1 LVPISRIDL
10 LLCRN
15 TLMYFMADAQSS
27 VLANFAFALK
37 AEGALFLRK
46 SEVLLTRSPLFVPL
60 DLKRRIFCK
69 AIGANQDE
77 PNHPT
82 RSGREQTIA
91 TDPPHDGIRR
101 VAFESSPVAQFAV
114 DPAGNLALANKA
126 ARQSLAIHPRDI
138 GRPIQDLEISYRP
151 LELRSLIDQAA
162 KEHRAVS
169 ANGITVTGPD
179 GQSARFDVLVH
190 LLSNERGDT
199 MGVSVAFMDTTRSRN
214 LEDELEHS
222 RRELE
227 TAYEELQSTV
237 EELESMNDELQSTNE
252 ELETTNE
259 ELQST
264 NEELET
270 MNEELQS
277 TNEELETIND
287 ELRERTDDASQ
298 ANAFLSSILASL
310 QAGVIVIDD
319 DFRVLAWNGR
329 SEELWGLRTHEVA
342 GQNLLG
348 LDIGLPVELLR
359 APVRRCLA
367 TGTQEQLDVPARN
380 RRGRPIVVD
389 VECAPLRLGARD
401 TAEGAILLLQDRPQQ
416 PDERP

>member
-1 LVPISRIDL
+1 
-10 LLCRN
+10 
-15 TLMYFMADAQSS
+15 M
-27 VLANFAFALK
+27 
-37 AEGALFLRK
+37 
-46 SEVLLTRSPLFVPL
+46 
-60 DLKRRIFCK
+60 
-69 AIGANQDE
+69 
-77 PNHPT
+77 
-82 RSGREQTIA
+82 
-91 TDPPHDGIRR
+91 
-101 VAFESSPVAQFAV
+101 
-114 DPAGNLALANKA
+114 
-126 ARQSLAIHPRDI
+126 
-138 GRPIQDLEISYRP
+138 
-151 LELRSLIDQAA
+151 
-162 KEHRAVS
+162 
-169 ANGITVTGPD
+169 
-179 GQSARFDVLVH
+179 
-190 LLSNERGDT
+190 
-199 MGVSVAFMDTTRSRN
+199 
-214 LEDELEHS
+214 
-222 RRELE
+222 
-227 TAYEELQSTV
+227 
-237 EELESMNDELQSTNE
+237 
-252 ELETTNE
+252 
-259 ELQST
+259 
-264 NEELET
+264 
-270 MNEELQS
+270 
-277 TNEELETIND
+277 ND